1 MNTASVRF
9 LYENENKLLIKTRYL
24 LLILGLFFSFND
36 VLFGQQIL
44 FSRPQ
49 KIARRVEQFNI
60 IGKNSQGILLHKKGS
75 KYNAVDAY
83 NPSTMALHWSKEVH
97 LERKSEVID
106 VVLLNDNLLLI
117 YSTRI
122 KRNTYIY
129 ARLTN
134 PELIPIAEPILIDS
148 LDRQGLTTVDY
159 AVAVSQNKQFV
170 SLLRFNYDFGGLRNM
185 NQVLFSTDF
194 SIIKS
199 KSITI
204 DAKQITTQHIV
215 DNTGNVIV
223 ANYQLRSDFFRSLNQ
238 YKNVRLSMYNYR
250 TDELHYLD
258 IEDGKNTFNDM
269 QLGIDN
275 LHGKAIV
282 AGFFAEGNNDNTKG
296 YLYAV
301 IDLAEHRFDQKTLQL
316 FDIEYIKSNNPKS
329 AALNKNGITNL
340 EARDLVIRK
349 DGGIL
354 LMGEVSYQNR
364 TSIARSG
371 FDPAGS
377 MVGFSVNYSYDD
389 IFVFSI
395 NPTGTLLWSNIITK
409 KQYSEDDRGSF
420 SSFGLFNNRNSVDL
434 LFNEEITYN
443 TRLSSSNLSV
453 EGKYKMVNLFSKQEM
468 GLILAPRNG
477 KQVSPTEYVMPA
489 FTRRNE
495 FQLSLIKSSE

>member
-1 MNTASVRF
+1 MLPISKKVRYF
-9 LYENENKLLIKTRYL
+9 M
-24 LLILGLFFSFND
+24 ILVRLFILVLLFFYSNGGTFA
-36 VLFGQQIL
+36 QQIL

-49 KIARRVEQFNI
+49 KITRKVEEFNI
-60 IGKNSQGILLHKKGS
+60 VGKNSEGVLLYRKGG

-83 NPSTMALHWSKEVH
+83 NPATLALHWSKEVR
-97 LERKSEVID
+97 LEHKSEVID
-106 VVLLNDNLLLI
+106 VVLLDDNLLLL

-122 KRNTYIY
+122 KRNTYVY

-134 PELIPIAEPILIDS
+134 AELIPIAEPILIDS
-148 LDRQGLTTVDY
+148 LDRQGLTDVNY
-159 AVAVSQNKQFV
+159 AVSVSQNKQFV

-194 SIIKS
+194 SVIKN

-215 DNTGNVIV
+215 DNMGNVVI

-238 YKNVRLSMYNYR
+238 YKNVRLTMYDYR
-250 TDELHYLD
+250 TDDLHLLE
-258 IEDGKNTFNDM
+258 IEDEKNTFNDV

-275 LHGKAIV
+275 LNGKAIV

-301 IDLAEHRFDQKTLQL
+301 IDLQKHSFDQKLLQL
-316 FDIEYIKSNNPKS
+316 FDIEYIKSNNTKS
-329 AALNKNGITNL
+329 TALNKNGITNL

-354 LMGEVSYQNR
+354 LMGEVSYENR
-364 TSIARSG
+364 TAIARNG
-371 FDPAGS
+371 FDPAGG
-377 MVGFSVNYSYDD
+377 MLGFATNYYYDD

-395 NPTGTLLWSNIITK
+395 NPNGSMLWSNIINK
-409 KQYSEDDRGSF
+409 KQYSEEDRGTF
-420 SSFGLFNNRNSVDL
+420 SSFGVFNNRSSLDL
-434 LFNEEITYN
+434 LFNEEVSYN
-443 TRLSSSNLSV
+443 TRLSSSKISSD
-453 EGKYKMVNLFSKQEM
+453 GKYKMVNLFSKQEM
-468 GLILAPRNG
+468 GLILSPRNG
-477 KQVSPTEYVMPA
+477 KQVSATEYVMPA

-495 FQLSLIKSSE
+495 FQLMLVR